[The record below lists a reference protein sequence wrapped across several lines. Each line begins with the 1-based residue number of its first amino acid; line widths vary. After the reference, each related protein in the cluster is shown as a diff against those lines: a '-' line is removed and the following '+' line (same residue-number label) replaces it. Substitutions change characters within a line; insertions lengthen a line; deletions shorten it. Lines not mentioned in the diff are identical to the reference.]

1 MKSLIKRKT
10 GTCLATS
17 KLKSIGK
24 KTEVL
29 IDPGAPMLPAI

>member
-1 MKSLIKRKT
+1 MESLIKRKP

-29 IDPGAPMLPAI
+29 IDARAPMLPAI